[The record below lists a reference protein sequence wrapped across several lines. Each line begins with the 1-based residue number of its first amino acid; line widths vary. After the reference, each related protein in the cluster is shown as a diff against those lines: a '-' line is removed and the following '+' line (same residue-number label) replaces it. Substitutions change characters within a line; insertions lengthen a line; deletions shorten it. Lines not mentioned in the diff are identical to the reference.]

1 MTRFALYN
9 PKLDQYISYLQYN
22 RKTKCYDIEYTRNF
36 YAIWFWH
43 IRSSAEEQAQRV
55 VDWNRGLV
63 LEVHEIN

>member
-9 PKLDQYISYLQYN
+9 PELDQYISYLQYN
-22 RKTKCYDIEYTRNF
+22 RKTKCYGIEYTRNF

-43 IRSSAEEQAQRV
+43 IRSSAEAQARRV
-55 VDWNRGLV
+55 VAWNRGLV